1 MITDTPTMK
10 QTLERILETQQIT
23 DNIRAAVQAGEI
35 TEAQAREI
43 ISEVLK

>member
-10 QTLERILETQQIT
+10 NTLESILETVIIT
-23 DNIRAAVQAGEI
+23 DNIWAAVQAGEI